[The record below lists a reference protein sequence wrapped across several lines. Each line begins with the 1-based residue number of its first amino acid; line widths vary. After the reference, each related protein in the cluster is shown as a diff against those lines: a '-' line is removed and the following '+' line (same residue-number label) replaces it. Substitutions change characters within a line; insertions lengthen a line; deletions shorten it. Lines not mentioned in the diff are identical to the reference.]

1 MNLIQKYRVLATTT
15 VLMCAGLL
23 SSTAQGQMEYM
34 AEAMQPEYFS
44 RDLVVFAEG
53 LNLDDTQ
60 EVIVEAMFD
69 SYEDD
74 FEMGW
79 ANTQDR
85 LNTIADQIREKQPA
99 TSRETLE
106 PVLNVLGDW
115 L

>member
-1 MNLIQKYRVLATTT
+1 MSLIQKYRVLTTTT

-60 EVIVEAMFD
+60 EVIVGD
-69 SYEDD
+69 GDNEDD
-74 FEMGW
+74 EEQTRKFSALHKAYE
-79 ANTQDR
+79 
-85 LNTIADQIREKQPA
+85 
-99 TSRETLE
+99 
-106 PVLNVLGDW
+106 
-115 L
+115 